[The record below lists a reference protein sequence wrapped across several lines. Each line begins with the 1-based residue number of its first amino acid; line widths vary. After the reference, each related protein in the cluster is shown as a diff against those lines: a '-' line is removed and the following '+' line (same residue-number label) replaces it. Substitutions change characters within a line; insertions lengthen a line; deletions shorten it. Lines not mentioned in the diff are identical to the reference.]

1 MKVRKNNRYIYVQ
14 ILPIPMFHEGKLK
27 IIAFDVHTQLI
38 LSYPFICA
46 TRRRKTELAKTPPSL
61 Y

>member
-14 ILPIPMFHEGKLK
+14 ILPIPMFHDGKLK

-38 LSYPFICA
+38 LSYPLMPI
-46 TRRRKTELAKTPPSL
+46 KSKLAKPLPL
-61 Y
+61 HI